1 MRTLSVVLD
10 YIADTPGIQANDLSG
25 SGNLG
30 LSTVDRG
37 NLEKLQA
44 KIRNLTSDDRIILTQ
59 YYNSLIENWDDLHD
73 RTEGL
78 LQIQTTVNEST
89 TIADGIKK
97 EFSDILDIILVGDA
111 ASTNEISVAS
121 RVIE

>member
-1 MRTLSVVLD
+1 MVLD
-10 YIADTPGIQANDLSG
+10 YIADTSGIKANDLSG

-44 KIRNLTSDDRIILTQ
+44 KIRNLTSDDRIVLTQ

-78 LQIQTTVNEST
+78 LQIQTSVNEST